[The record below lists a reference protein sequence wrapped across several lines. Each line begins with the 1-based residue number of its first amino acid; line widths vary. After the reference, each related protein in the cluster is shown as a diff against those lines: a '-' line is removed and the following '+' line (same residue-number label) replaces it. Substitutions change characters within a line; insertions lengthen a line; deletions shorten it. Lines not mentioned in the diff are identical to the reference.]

1 MKWFFLGGW
10 EVGGRLLG
18 AIYMGEG
25 GMKVRAGEGLGC
37 NAKATVVHPMESSG
51 TRMPLNTVLP

>member
-1 MKWFFLGGW
+1 LGGW